1 MRQEIDIS
9 CYTYL
14 VSNKIHTA
22 QFYILPKI
30 HKNKTNPPGR
40 PIVSG
45 NSCPTE
51 RISSFVDFFLQ
62 PLIKDIPSY
71 IKDRTHF
78 LCQLN
83 QLGIIPQGCTLST
96 LDVASL
102 YTNIPNTKG
111 IKAADIMLPRGRG
124 NDPSPIN
131 TSLLQLLEKVLKCNN
146 FDFNGR
152 LFLQFGG
159 TAMGTRVAPSYANTF
174 MG

>member
-1 MRQEIDIS
+1 MKLFYTEVEEDLTARHHGNTVQILNEMLMRQEIDTS

-14 VSNKIHTA
+14 VSNKIRTA
-22 QFYILPKI
+22 QFCMLPKI

-45 NSCPTE
+45 NGCPTE

-71 IKDRTHF
+71 IKDSTHF
-78 LCQLN
+78 LLN

-102 YTNIPNTKG
+102 YTNIPNTEG
-111 IKAADIMLPRGRG
+111 IKAVDIMLARGRG
-124 NDPSPIN
+124 NNPTPLN
-131 TSLLQLLEKVLKCNN
+131 TSL
-146 FDFNGR
+146 F
-152 LFLQFGG
+152 
-159 TAMGTRVAPSYANTF
+159 
-174 MG
+174 